1 MANYLASIFGTEQDK
16 VNCSFYYKIGACRHG
31 DRCSRKHVKPSYSQT
46 VLLPNLYQNPA
57 YDPKN
62 KMNPSQ
68 IQNHFD
74 AFYEDIWCEMCK
86 YGEIEEI
93 VVCDNNNDRKFA
105 SLPNFSELDINILLS
120 TDLIGNVYARFKYED
135 SAQAAC
141 DALNS
146 RWYAA
151 RPVYCELSPVTDFR
165 EACCRLNSG
174 EGCVRG
180 GFCNFI
186 HRKEPTP
193 ELQRELDL
201 ATKKWLKERGRDE
214 RSVSRSPSPEPTRRR
229 Y

>member
-46 VLLPNLYQNPA
+46 ILMPNLYQNPA

-68 IQNHFD
+68 LQNHFD
-74 AFYEDIWCEMCK
+74 AFYEDLWCEMCK

-93 VVCDNNNDRKFA
+93 VVCDNNNDH
-105 SLPNFSELDINILLS
+105 
-120 TDLIGNVYARFKYED
+120 LIGNVYARFKYED

-146 RWYAA
+146 RWYSA
-151 RPVYCELSPVTDFR
+151 RPIYCELSPVTDFR

-174 EGCVRG
+174 EGCSVTRADEEEVLSARMGMAFGRRG
-180 GFCNFI
+180 NNTGMVHPQEAEFEGREKTLLLEI
-186 HRKEPTP
+186 SSIKVGTKRRGKD
-193 ELQRELDL
+193 ELLLR
-201 ATKKWLKERGRDE
+201 
-214 RSVSRSPSPEPTRRR
+214 V
-229 Y
+229 